1 MIIILSKRI
10 TYECVF
16 LHTFQADQVQSR
28 IGYPS
33 TVKNDTFLNERYKD
47 VSKSYN
53 YEIRFQN
60 KLLIIK
66 LLHYS

>member
-1 MIIILSKRI
+1 MFTLMIIILSKRI

-16 LHTFQADQVQSR
+16 LHTYQADQVQSR

-47 VSKSYN
+47 VSK
-53 YEIRFQN
+53 
-60 KLLIIK
+60 
-66 LLHYS
+66 